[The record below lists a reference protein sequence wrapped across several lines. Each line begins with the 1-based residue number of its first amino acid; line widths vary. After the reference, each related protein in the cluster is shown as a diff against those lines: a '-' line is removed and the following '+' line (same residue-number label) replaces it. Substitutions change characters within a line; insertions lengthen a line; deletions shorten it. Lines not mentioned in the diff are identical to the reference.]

1 MKFDFSAIWP
11 SLRKTAVVAA
21 TGLLVP
27 TALAITSGT
36 PTGGFATYLNAHP
49 TTGLVFGLAAMLAHN
64 YLSQIQ
70 TVPLTQVVA
79 PVTSVVPV
87 TLTHMTPVTAAPVA
101 STEGPKV

>member
-1 MKFDFSAIWP
+1 MNFAAFFA

-36 PTGGFATYLNAHP
+36 PTGGFAAYLGAHP
-49 TTGLVFGLAAMLAHN
+49 TVGIGFGIVAMLAHN

-70 TVPLTQVVA
+70 TVPAAQI
-79 PVTSVVPV
+79 SVPISA
-87 TLTHMTPVTAAPVA
+87 TLNT
-101 STEGPKV
+101 KI